1 MTTTDPTKAIVKA
14 QPADNL
20 AEYFHRPDIISKFHA
35 VLGNEANAYVQS
47 VLIACT
53 ANADLMRCD
62 PQSIL
67 RSSLR
72 AASLELSCDP
82 ALKQAYLVPIQGKAE
97 FWPHY
102 RGLYTL
108 MVRTGKY
115 YAINV
120 TPVREGQRVMQ
131 HSTTGIHYLMLEN
144 GLLVENDKLSKLFS
158 QGYQDV
164 TDGAGDKKIIGYL
177 GYFETNKG
185 FKKTVYMSMSDI
197 NEHAE
202 MYSPGFHNP
211 KSPWN
216 NPKMRPSMDLKT
228 VFRELIKWGDM
239 SGKDAASAALRSA
252 IQDDDSERE
261 WANDEEITDAVA
273 HDAPPEEEQPEKRTE
288 EQNLSDLGY
297 EPLKEAAKILAPEP
311 KNSLNI
317 DRPLSPVTLRSML
330 AAKAA
335 KKSGDAN
342 TNQLGLMDGMMNEAF
357 APDPD
362 ADKIRHSCLRFLWG
376 VDSSKK
382 MTGPQVKATLDWLKP
397 VKDAGGAYS
406 IDPMASQEL
415 HGVWTAAN
423 VEAGQGKLI

>member
-1 MTTTDPTKAIVKA
+1 MTTPDNKAITKAP
-14 QPADNL
+14 QPGDNL
-20 AEYFHRPDIISKFHA
+20 AEYFHRPDIIEKFHA

-53 ANADLMRCD
+53 ANGDLMRCE

-82 ALKQAYLVPIQGKAE
+82 ALKQAYLVPIGGKAE

-144 GLLVENDKLSKLFS
+144 GLLAENDKLSKLQG

-164 TDGAGDKKIIGYL
+164 TEGHGEKKIIGYL

-185 FKKTVYMSMSDI
+185 FKKTVYMSMADI
-197 NEHAE
+197 KEHAE
-202 MYSPGFHNP
+202 MYAPGYHNP

-216 NPKMRPSMDLKT
+216 NPKMRQAMELKT

-239 SGKDAASAALRSA
+239 SGKDSASAALRTAMDEDES
-252 IQDDDSERE
+252 DMKRE
-261 WANDEEITDAVA
+261 WANDDEISDAVVY
-273 HDAPPEEEQPEKRTE
+273 DATPEPETPRTE
-288 EQNLSDLGY
+288 EQNLVDLGFGDAPKQ
-297 EPLKEAAKILAPEP
+297 EVSGSAPIAWLSSQRDALILEKLAKDDFGARGMLGLSNLPVSASPDLIVAWGREYR
-311 KNSLNI
+311 KV
-317 DRPLSPVTLRSML
+317 RPLEAPKGTPTAKV
-330 AAKAA
+330 AAEKA
-335 KKSGDAN
+335 N
-342 TNQLGLMDGMMNEAF
+342 IWY
-357 APDPD
+357 
-362 ADKIRHSCLRFLWG
+362 DKYTKE
-376 VDSSKK
+376 V
-382 MTGPQVKATLDWLKP
+382 A
-397 VKDAGGAYS
+397 
-406 IDPMASQEL
+406 
-415 HGVWTAAN
+415 
-423 VEAGQGKLI
+423 

>member
-1 MTTTDPTKAIVKA
+1 MVATDTKAIVKA
-14 QPADNL
+14 PQDNL
-20 AEYFHRPDIISKFHA
+20 AEYFHRPDIIEKFHA

-53 ANADLMRCD
+53 ANADLMRCE

-82 ALKQAYLVPIQGKAE
+82 ALKQAYLVPINGKAE

-164 TDGAGDKKIIGYL
+164 TDGHGDKKIIGYL

-185 FKKTVYMSMSDI
+185 FKKTVYMSMADI
-197 NEHAE
+197 SEHAE
-202 MYSPGFHNP
+202 MYSPGYHNP

-216 NPKMRPSMDLKT
+216 NPKMRPAMELKSA
-228 VFRELIKWGDM
+228 FRELIKWGDM
-239 SGKDAASAALRSA
+239 SGKDSATVALRTA
-252 IQDDDSERE
+252 MNEDDSEKERE
-261 WANDEEITDAVA
+261 WANEDEIKDAVVY
-273 HDAPPEEEQPEKRTE
+273 DATPEPEAPRTE
-288 EQNLSDLGY
+288 EQNLHDLGY
-297 EPLKEAAKILAPEP
+297 DTPESQVSGPAKVAWTMAQRDALILEKLAKDDFGARGMLGLSNLPVDATPELIVAWG
-311 KNSLNI
+311 KTYRRV
-317 DRPLSPVTLRSML
+317 RPLEVT
-330 AAKAA
+330 K
-335 KKSGDAN
+335 G
-342 TNQLGLMDGMMNEAF
+342 
-357 APDPD
+357 APN
-362 ADKIRHSCLRFLWG
+362 
-376 VDSSKK
+376 SK
-382 MTGPQVKATLDWLKP
+382 T
-397 VKDAGGAYS
+397 
-406 IDPMASQEL
+406 ASD
-415 HGVWTAAN
+415 AAN
-423 VEAGQGKLI
+423 EWYDEYKNTI